1 MSLPTLLLIANKGTA
16 HELTIS
22 SDRLE
27 SGRTIFWLDNTPNHR
42 AGQMWDELPRIYKTV
57 RGCKLAAANLLG
69 EPQKWEEPTPPQEN
83 DR

>member
-1 MSLPTLLLIANKGTA
+1 MAVLLIANAGTP

-22 SDRLE
+22 VYNATTGQYFR
-27 SGRTIFWLDNTPNHR
+27 LDNTPTHNGSQVW
-42 AGQMWDELPRIYKTV
+42 AELPREYKSISA
-57 RGCKLAAANLLG
+57 CKVFATRLFG

>member
-1 MSLPTLLLIANKGTA
+1 MSISAPILIANKGTS

-22 SDRLE
+22 IYHDRT
-27 SGRTIFWLDNTPNHR
+27 GQYFRLDNTPSHTGSQVW
-42 AGQMWDELPRIYKTV
+42 AELPREYKSISA
-57 RGCKLAAANLLG
+57 CKNCAARLFG